1 MGPISI
7 IIKLWNSL
15 IFSLRGFVFITKF
28 ELSFQLELI
37 YAIISF
43 ITLYF
48 MPFTLFE
55 KLLLILTLLLLLI
68 IEIFNTIIEMITD
81 HLSPEESTFART
93 SKDLGSTAVFLI
105 LMMSFIQWGIFLW
118 SYFLINVS
126 LI

>member
-1 MGPISI
+1 MSLISI

-15 IFSLRGFVFITKF
+15 ILSLRGFVFITKF

-37 YAIISF
+37 YTIVSS

-48 MPFTLFE
+48 MPFTLLE

-68 IEIFNTIIEMITD
+68 IEVFNTIIEIIVD

-105 LMMSFIQWGIFLW
+105 LMVSFIQWGLFLW
-118 SYFLINVS
+118 SYFLIN
-126 LI
+126 I